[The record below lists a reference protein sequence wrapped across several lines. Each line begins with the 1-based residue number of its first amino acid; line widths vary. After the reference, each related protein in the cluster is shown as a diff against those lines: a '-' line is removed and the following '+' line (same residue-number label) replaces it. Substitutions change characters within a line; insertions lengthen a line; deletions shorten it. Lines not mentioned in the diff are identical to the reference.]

1 MKARLTLLILAVT
14 LLTGCYHSGYY
25 TKIILVKTSK
35 PDASYFAEF
44 TNTSSSKYLEVTIKY
59 EYSNSRD
66 KTRIIKLKPGEIYS
80 SVESYDDAYRWYNYW
95 YIYKGDK
102 VSVVGEREI
111 NHNY

>member
-14 LLTGCYHSGYY
+14 LLTGCYHTGYY
-25 TKIILVKTSK
+25 TKIILVK
-35 PDASYFAEF
+35 DRDGVYYAEF

-59 EYSNSRD
+59 EYSNMRD

-80 SVESYDDAYRWYNYW
+80 SVRSYDDAYRRYKYY
-95 YIYKGDK
+95 YIDKGDK